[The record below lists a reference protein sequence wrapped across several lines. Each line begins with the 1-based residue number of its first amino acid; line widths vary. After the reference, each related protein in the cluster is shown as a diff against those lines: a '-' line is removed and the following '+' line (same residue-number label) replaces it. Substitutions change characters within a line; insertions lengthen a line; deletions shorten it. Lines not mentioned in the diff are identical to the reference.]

1 MKNLYI
7 LLAIIIF
14 SCQKKEIEDI
24 NEIIE
29 SKTEILV
36 YTHEIETPNSI
47 TTRNLQETINWAQ
60 ANLYY
65 SVGDVEYLLLPG
77 GGFESKTHPILF
89 RKKNNT

>member
-77 GGFESKTHPILF
+77 G
-89 RKKNNT
+89 